1 MTLNINDTQHKWHS
15 ASTILSITMI
25 CHYAECHIL
34 LVLMLS
40 VFMLSVVILSVIMLS
55 VVLLSAMAPSQL
67 LAFSP
72 DKNAVTFAHV
82 NEP

>member
-1 MTLNINDTQHKWHS
+1 MPVRGKGVSVKTHPT
-15 ASTILSITMI
+15 
-25 CHYAECHIL
+25 
-34 LVLMLS
+34 

-67 LAFSP
+67 LAFLP
-72 DKNAVTFAHV
+72 DKNALKFAHV